1 MDDLATCRTQSAA
14 IELELF
20 SRIQSLESEMAY
32 GLPPQLNPGEYEQLV
47 RENLNTSINPR
58 HYHSSLSREIC
69 EVHIMR
75 LKISLQHSLFDL
87 MINEQSISD
96 ILSIPPIKI
105 FGRGPLISS
114 SMKSH
119 LLREC
124 GMAFSEI
131 FL

>member
-1 MDDLATCRTQSAA
+1 MGFRLT
-14 IELELF
+14 
-20 SRIQSLESEMAY
+20 
-32 GLPPQLNPGEYEQLV
+32 GEYEQLV

-58 HYHSSLSREIC
+58 HYHSSLSREIF